1 MVTLYTF
8 VVNLRT
14 AGLNGFFSF
23 PGPAV
28 DDLACELLVLA
39 QLLGVLVQVHHRLAD
54 PGLLQPGIAPTGQG
68 YLIGKRLRHL
78 ANNEKPKSMPKK
90 R

>member
-54 PGLLQPGIAPTGQG
+54 PGLLQPAITPWCLFPIKHIGCRLSPN
-68 YLIGKRLRHL
+68 LIFVTK
-78 ANNEKPKSMPKK
+78 
-90 R
+90 